1 MDEKITTNFL
11 QTRLFAKLKKII
23 IALRMLLGTMPSSG
37 PRRRHGHL
45 PQVGAN
51 STYGLELMGLLL
63 LVGRGGLHHRRTCR
77 RRGHQLAGG
86 KQDIGARDDGGDN
99 FNYDHGD
106 WINPTL
112 VLRDGREVPLT
123 GIMATNPTRLTERC
137 LIVPN
142 RTVVHF
148 LQNLSISLSRKSAN

>member
-1 MDEKITTNFL
+1 MALCQAVAQDAVTATFRKWALTPPMGWNSWDCYYSSDVVAYTTD
-11 QTRLFAKLKKII
+11 
-23 IALRMLLGTMPSSG
+23 
-37 PRRRHGHL
+37 GHAVDVDINW
-45 PQVGAN
+45 PEG
-51 STYGLELMGLLL
+51 SKT
-63 LVGRGGLHHRRTCR
+63 LVLVV
-77 RRGHQLAGG
+77 
-86 KQDIGARDDGGDN
+86 DDGGDN

-148 LQNLSISLSRKSAN
+148 LRNHSISLSRKSAK

>member
-1 MDEKITTNFL
+1 MALCQAVAQDADTATFRKWALTPPMGWNSWDCYYSSDVVAYTTD
-11 QTRLFAKLKKII
+11 
-23 IALRMLLGTMPSSG
+23 
-37 PRRRHGHL
+37 GHAVDVDINW
-45 PQVGAN
+45 PEG
-51 STYGLELMGLLL
+51 SKT
-63 LVGRGGLHHRRTCR
+63 LVLVV
-77 RRGHQLAGG
+77 
-86 KQDIGARDDGGDN
+86 DDGGDN

-142 RTVVHF
+142 RTIVHF
-148 LQNLSISLSRKSAN
+148 LRNLSISLSQKSAK

>member
-1 MDEKITTNFL
+1 MALCQAVAQDAVTATFRKWALTPPMGWNSWDCYYSSDVVAYTTD
-11 QTRLFAKLKKII
+11 
-23 IALRMLLGTMPSSG
+23 
-37 PRRRHGHL
+37 GHAVDVDINW
-45 PQVGAN
+45 PEG
-51 STYGLELMGLLL
+51 SKT
-63 LVGRGGLHHRRTCR
+63 LVLVV
-77 RRGHQLAGG
+77 
-86 KQDIGARDDGGDN
+86 DDGGDN

-148 LQNLSISLSRKSAN
+148 LRNLSISLSQKSTK

>member
-1 MDEKITTNFL
+1 MALCQAVAQDADTATFRKWALTPPMGWNSWDCYYSSDVVAYTTD
-11 QTRLFAKLKKII
+11 
-23 IALRMLLGTMPSSG
+23 
-37 PRRRHGHL
+37 GHAVDVDINW
-45 PQVGAN
+45 PEG
-51 STYGLELMGLLL
+51 SKT
-63 LVGRGGLHHRRTCR
+63 LVLVV
-77 RRGHQLAGG
+77 
-86 KQDIGARDDGGDN
+86 DDGGDN

-142 RTVVHF
+142 RTLATHCCAF
-148 LQNLSISLSRKSAN
+148 FAKSFYQSFTKKRKLM

>member
-1 MDEKITTNFL
+1 
-11 QTRLFAKLKKII
+11 
-23 IALRMLLGTMPSSG
+23 MLLGTMPSRG

-86 KQDIGARDDGGDN
+86 KQDIGARHGRWRRQLQLRSRRLDQSHAGVTRWQRGAADGHNGN
-99 FNYDHGD
+99 KSN
-106 WINPTL
+106 T
-112 VLRDGREVPLT
+112 
-123 GIMATNPTRLTERC
+123 
-137 LIVPN
+137 PN
-142 RTVVHF
+142 RAVSYCPKSDISNPLLCIFCEIF
-148 LQNLSISLSRKSAN
+148 LSVFHEKAQINVILQHTNSIKK

>member
-1 MDEKITTNFL
+1 MAQDADTATFRKWALTPPMGWNSWDCYYSSDVVAYTTD
-11 QTRLFAKLKKII
+11 
-23 IALRMLLGTMPSSG
+23 
-37 PRRRHGHL
+37 GHAVDVDINW
-45 PQVGAN
+45 PEGN
-51 STYGLELMGLLL
+51 KT
-63 LVGRGGLHHRRTCR
+63 LVLVV
-77 RRGHQLAGG
+77 
-86 KQDIGARDDGGDN
+86 DDGGDN

-148 LQNLSISLSRKSAN
+148 LRNLSISLSQKSAKQCNFATHKLN

>member
-1 MDEKITTNFL
+1 MK
-11 QTRLFAKLKKII
+11 KL
-23 IALRMLLGTMPSSG
+23 S
-37 PRRRHGHL
+37 
-45 PQVGAN
+45 
-51 STYGLELMGLLL
+51 LLL
-63 LVGRGGLHHRRTCR
+63 LGCCLALCQAVAQDADTATFRKWALTPPMGWNSWDCYYSSDVVAYTTD
-77 RRGHQLAGG
+77 GHAVDV
-86 KQDIGARDDGGDN
+86 DINWSEGSKTLVLVVDDGGDN

-142 RTVVHF
+142 RTLATHCCAF
-148 LQNLSISLSRKSAN
+148 FAKSFYQSFTKKRKLM

>member
-1 MDEKITTNFL
+1 MK
-11 QTRLFAKLKKII
+11 KL
-23 IALRMLLGTMPSSG
+23 S
-37 PRRRHGHL
+37 
-45 PQVGAN
+45 
-51 STYGLELMGLLL
+51 LLL
-63 LVGRGGLHHRRTCR
+63 LGCCLALCQAVAQDADTATFRKWALTPPLGWNSWDCYYSSDVVAYTTD
-77 RRGHQLAGG
+77 GHAVDV
-86 KQDIGARDDGGDN
+86 DINWPEGSKTLVLVMDDGGDN

-142 RTVVHF
+142 RTLATHCCAF
-148 LQNLSISLSRKSAN
+148 FAKSFYQSFTKKRKLM

>member
-1 MDEKITTNFL
+1 MALCQAVAQDAVTATFRKWALTPPMGWNSWDCYYSSDVVAYTTD
-11 QTRLFAKLKKII
+11 
-23 IALRMLLGTMPSSG
+23 
-37 PRRRHGHL
+37 GHAVDVDINW
-45 PQVGAN
+45 PEG
-51 STYGLELMGLLL
+51 SKT
-63 LVGRGGLHHRRTCR
+63 LVLVV
-77 RRGHQLAGG
+77 
-86 KQDIGARDDGGDN
+86 DDGGDN

-148 LQNLSISLSRKSAN
+148 LRNLSISLSQKSAK

>member
-1 MDEKITTNFL
+1 MGWNSWDCYYSSDVVAYTTD
-11 QTRLFAKLKKII
+11 
-23 IALRMLLGTMPSSG
+23 
-37 PRRRHGHL
+37 GHAVDVDINW
-45 PQVGAN
+45 PEG
-51 STYGLELMGLLL
+51 SKT
-63 LVGRGGLHHRRTCR
+63 LVLVV
-77 RRGHQLAGG
+77 
-86 KQDIGARDDGGDN
+86 DDGGDN

-142 RTVVHF
+142 RTLATRCCAF
-148 LQNLSISLSRKSAN
+148 FAKSFYQSFTKKRKLM

>member
-1 MDEKITTNFL
+1 MALCQAVAQDADTATFRKWALTPPMGWNSWDCYYSSDVVAYTTD
-11 QTRLFAKLKKII
+11 
-23 IALRMLLGTMPSSG
+23 
-37 PRRRHGHL
+37 GHAVDVDINW
-45 PQVGAN
+45 PEGN
-51 STYGLELMGLLL
+51 KT
-63 LVGRGGLHHRRTCR
+63 LVLVV
-77 RRGHQLAGG
+77 
-86 KQDIGARDDGGDN
+86 DDGGDN

-142 RTVVHF
+142 RTVAHF
-148 LQNLSISLSRKSAN
+148 LRNLSISLSRKSAN

>member
-1 MDEKITTNFL
+1 
-11 QTRLFAKLKKII
+11 
-23 IALRMLLGTMPSSG
+23 MLLGCCLALCQAVAQDADTATFRKWALTPPLGWNSWDCYYSSDVVAYTTD
-37 PRRRHGHL
+37 GHAVDVDINW
-45 PQVGAN
+45 PEG
-51 STYGLELMGLLL
+51 SKT
-63 LVGRGGLHHRRTCR
+63 LVLVM
-77 RRGHQLAGG
+77 
-86 KQDIGARDDGGDN
+86 DDGGDN

-142 RTVVHF
+142 RTLATHCCAF
-148 LQNLSISLSRKSAN
+148 FAKSFYQSFTKKRKLM

>member
-1 MDEKITTNFL
+1 MAQDADTATFRKWALTPPMGWNSWDCYYSSVVVAYTTD
-11 QTRLFAKLKKII
+11 
-23 IALRMLLGTMPSSG
+23 
-37 PRRRHGHL
+37 GHAVDVDINW
-45 PQVGAN
+45 PEG
-51 STYGLELMGLLL
+51 SKT
-63 LVGRGGLHHRRTCR
+63 LVLVV
-77 RRGHQLAGG
+77 
-86 KQDIGARDDGGDN
+86 DDGGDN

-148 LQNLSISLSRKSAN
+148 LRNLSISLSRKSAN

>member
-1 MDEKITTNFL
+1 MK
-11 QTRLFAKLKKII
+11 KL
-23 IALRMLLGTMPSSG
+23 S
-37 PRRRHGHL
+37 
-45 PQVGAN
+45 
-51 STYGLELMGLLL
+51 LLL
-63 LVGRGGLHHRRTCR
+63 LGCCLALCQAVAQDADTATFRKWALTPPMGWNSWDCYYSSDVVAYTTD
-77 RRGHQLAGG
+77 GHAVDV
-86 KQDIGARDDGGDN
+86 DINWPEGSKTLVLVMDDGGDN

-142 RTVVHF
+142 RTLATHCCAF
-148 LQNLSISLSRKSAN
+148 FAKSFYQSFTKKRKLM

>member
-1 MDEKITTNFL
+1 MAQDAVTATFRKWALTPPMGWNSWDCYYSSDVVAYTTE
-11 QTRLFAKLKKII
+11 
-23 IALRMLLGTMPSSG
+23 
-37 PRRRHGHL
+37 GHAVDVDINW
-45 PQVGAN
+45 PEG
-51 STYGLELMGLLL
+51 SKT
-63 LVGRGGLHHRRTCR
+63 LVLVV
-77 RRGHQLAGG
+77 
-86 KQDIGARDDGGDN
+86 DDGGDN
-99 FNYDHGD
+99 LNYDHGD

-148 LQNLSISLSRKSAN
+148 LRNLSISLSRKSAN

>member
-1 MDEKITTNFL
+1 
-11 QTRLFAKLKKII
+11 
-23 IALRMLLGTMPSSG
+23 MLLGCCLALCQAVAQDADTATFRKWALTPPMGWNSWDCYYSSVVVAYTTD
-37 PRRRHGHL
+37 GHAVDVDINW
-45 PQVGAN
+45 PEG
-51 STYGLELMGLLL
+51 SKT
-63 LVGRGGLHHRRTCR
+63 LVLVV
-77 RRGHQLAGG
+77 
-86 KQDIGARDDGGDN
+86 DDGGDN

-148 LQNLSISLSRKSAN
+148 LRNLSISLSRKSAN

>member
-1 MDEKITTNFL
+1 MALCQAVAQDADTATFRKWALTPPMGWNSWDCYYSSDVVAYTTD
-11 QTRLFAKLKKII
+11 
-23 IALRMLLGTMPSSG
+23 
-37 PRRRHGHL
+37 GHAVDVDINW
-45 PQVGAN
+45 PEG
-51 STYGLELMGLLL
+51 SKT
-63 LVGRGGLHHRRTCR
+63 LVLVM
-77 RRGHQLAGG
+77 
-86 KQDIGARDDGGDN
+86 DDGGDN

-142 RTVVHF
+142 RTLATRSCAF
-148 LQNLSISLSRKSAN
+148 FAKSFYQSFTKKRKLM

>member
-1 MDEKITTNFL
+1 MALCQAVAQDADTATFRKWALTPPMGWNSWDCYYSSDVVAYTTD
-11 QTRLFAKLKKII
+11 
-23 IALRMLLGTMPSSG
+23 
-37 PRRRHGHL
+37 GHAVDVDINW
-45 PQVGAN
+45 PEGN
-51 STYGLELMGLLL
+51 KT
-63 LVGRGGLHHRRTCR
+63 LVLVV
-77 RRGHQLAGG
+77 
-86 KQDIGARDDGGDN
+86 DDGGDN

-148 LQNLSISLSRKSAN
+148 LRNLSISLSQKSAKQCNFATHKLN

>member
-1 MDEKITTNFL
+1 MALCQAVAQDADTATFRKWALTPPLGWNSWDCYYSSDVVAYTTD
-11 QTRLFAKLKKII
+11 
-23 IALRMLLGTMPSSG
+23 
-37 PRRRHGHL
+37 GHAVDVDINW
-45 PQVGAN
+45 PEG
-51 STYGLELMGLLL
+51 SKT
-63 LVGRGGLHHRRTCR
+63 LVLVV
-77 RRGHQLAGG
+77 
-86 KQDIGARDDGGDN
+86 DDGGDN

-148 LQNLSISLSRKSAN
+148 LRNLSISLSRKSAN